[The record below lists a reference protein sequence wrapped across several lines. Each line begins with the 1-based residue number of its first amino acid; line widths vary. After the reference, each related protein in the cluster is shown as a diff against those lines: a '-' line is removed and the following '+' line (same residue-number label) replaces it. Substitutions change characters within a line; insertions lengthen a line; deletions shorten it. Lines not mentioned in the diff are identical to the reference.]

1 MQGVSIV
8 IPTLNEA
15 ENIPGLLR
23 RVTLAFEDAPFRHEL
38 IFIDDRSTD
47 GTADIVRE
55 AAKEDPTIRCYEK
68 VGRRG
73 KAQSLLEGFAHASY
87 DRIAYIDADLQYPPE
102 AIPKMVAMLDQGFDI
117 VVADR
122 VQHDEGLARTIASRG
137 FQLVFSR
144 FLHGLS
150 CDVQSG
156 LKVFKA
162 RIAKEVRIAD
172 PSPWTFD
179 LEFLLSARNY
189 GYVIGSVPIRF
200 DERKAGKSKIRFF
213 RAVFEIGWNAVK
225 MRFSSRPPLLIHP
238 ENFDTKMV
246 GAGVAHGA
254 KRFVTHTTLHHTLSA
269 LETFAPWQW
278 SVVAL
283 LSLAMLG
290 GLLVAPLATGV
301 SVLALL
307 SVLYFGDTLF
317 QLFLVLRSL
326 KTPPELSFSD
336 AELLSIPEEELP
348 TYSVLCPLYRE
359 ANMLPT
365 FVEAMD
371 ALDWPKDR
379 LDIMLLLEENDR
391 ETIEAAQAMHLPES
405 FRIVVVPHSFPK
417 TKPKAC
423 NYGLSL
429 AKGEYVV
436 IYDAEDIP
444 DPKQLRKAYLG
455 FQTAGDSVRCLQAKL
470 NYFNPHQNLLTR
482 FFTAE
487 YSLWFDVVLPGLQ
500 SIDTTIPLGGTSNHF
515 RTRDLLALE
524 GWDPFNVTEDCDL
537 GVRIFK
543 RGFQTAIID
552 SVTLEEANSRVGNW
566 LRQRSRWIKGY
577 MQTYLVHMRD
587 PIGFFRENGWHALI
601 FQMVVGGKIAF
612 MFINPILWIATISYF
627 VFYAYVG
634 EAIHALFPSAI
645 FYLAATSL
653 VLGNFLYLYYYMIGA
668 AKRGHYQVVKYVF
681 LVPLYW
687 VLLSV
692 AAFIALYQLL
702 VKPHYWEKTTH
713 GLHKPAKKASLD
725 SAVARKITE
734 KESEEPDADSQ
745 SVPVAGKRAI
755 PYLGFFRN
763 FAFGSDMRRKGASER
778 KSVSMPI
785 EWLVSKEGLFIYALA
800 AASAL
805 NLVFNVYLGRVL
817 SYEDFGIV
825 ALVNTV
831 WYFTTILIG
840 AFSTSINHRVAY
852 FIGRGERSA
861 PAFFGMM
868 RMYAVRVALLVV
880 VSWLMLVPV
889 LSTFFHVDSTIV
901 LALFAPTFLFGV
913 LASGNAGYLQGSF
926 RFSAAA
932 AVIVVEALSKLVIAF
947 VLSAIGFPS
956 FAFAAIPASIA
967 VSAFVGYLFVR
978 RDAPAFMTTSRE
990 DRDASYRFPTSF
1002 FLVTAL
1008 TNLSSTLF
1016 LSIDMLLVKH
1026 YLDPVSAGEYAILS
1040 LAGKMIFFFGSLAS
1054 SFLLTYVSRNEG
1066 RSTSSRRILAATY
1079 AVTAALVA
1087 GGVIVFGVLGGWTV
1101 PYVIGEKAVAVIP
1114 YLLPYTLAM
1123 GIFTLV
1129 NVIVTYGLARRR
1141 YAYPAISILVSF
1153 VMACSIILRHDSLGD
1168 IVAII
1173 LAAAVA
1179 GLALS
1184 HVTFWFE
1191 PQHPLIV
1198 RALRDLAGVFL
1209 EKLPV
1214 SRRTRVVGSILILNW
1229 RDMRHDFAGG
1239 AEVYIEELARQWAA
1253 QGNRVTL
1260 FCGNDGK
1267 SPRSEIVNG
1276 VEIIRR
1282 GGFYLV
1288 YFWAFVYYLFR
1299 FRGRYDIVVDCHN
1312 GIPFF
1317 APLYVRHPRVICL
1330 MHHVHQEVFRHSLPA
1345 PLAAFASFLEKG
1357 LMPPVYRNV
1366 RFITVSESSKSEMA
1380 ALGLGERGG
1389 IHVIHPGI
1397 HVGDFAPGK
1406 KAEHPMV
1413 LYLGRL
1419 KAYKSVDVLLRAFQ
1433 TVCER
1438 HPDAELVIAG
1448 DGEERRYL
1456 ERLAADLR
1464 IGDRVRFLGR
1474 VSEESKRELLCKAW
1488 VAVNP
1493 SFMEGWGIVVIEAN
1507 ACGTPVIASD
1517 IPGLRDSVRDAATGY
1532 LVKYGDSA
1540 AFAEKISEVIRNVRL
1555 RENLGKNAR
1564 EWAEGFDWRKSG
1576 EAFVSLITK

>member
-23 RVTLAFEDAPFRHEL
+23 RVSLAFEDAPFRHEL

-238 ENFDTKMV
+238 ENSDTKMV

-283 LSLAMLG
+283 LSLVMLG

-444 DPKQLRKAYLG
+444 DPKQLKKAYLG

-725 SAVARKITE
+725 SAVARQITE

-755 PYLGFFRN
+755 PYP
-763 FAFGSDMRRKGASER
+763 AFLRGIVPESAYRFVMS
-778 KSVSMPI
+778 SH
-785 EWLVSKEGLFIYALA
+785 GLFMVALFV
-800 AASAL
+800 SSFVNFL
-805 NLVFNVYLGRVL
+805 FNIYLGRTLSFGELALVVL
-817 SYEDFGIV
+817 MNTLWAVAIV
-825 ALVNTV
+825 AVSS
-831 WYFTTILIG
+831 
-840 AFSTSINHRVAY
+840 FSTTVNHRVAY
-852 FIGRGERSA
+852 LDTSHGRGDAIS
-861 PAFFGMM
+861 FFRNSLRHGL
-868 RMYAVRVALLVV
+868 AVATLISLIWVAA
-880 VSWLMLVPV
+880 VPV
-889 LSTFFHVDSTIV
+889 LSGFFNIDSLVPLLAFTPVFTFGIVTAGCRGFLQGAYYFPVLSVLFVAESSLKLAFASIIVMAGFPQWAYASIPLSVVATAVLSSIAGFIVLRRHRNEPSTQEHPFPARFFTSSLVFNLSAVTFLSADVILVNHFMDSASAGKYALLALVGKMIYFLGSLPNSLTTTLVSRIDGMKRDSTRLFLVIYGLV
-901 LALFAPTFLFGV
+901 AFVSFVGVLLLGVFGSFVTPLLFGDKVREIFPWLLPYSVALALFTV
-913 LASGNAGYLQGSF
+913 SG
-926 RFSAAA
+926 
-932 AVIVVEALSKLVIAF
+932 VIVSYHMARQRHIFSVTSFLISLGIVFGIVARHGSLSDIVTVILSVSLSGWVALQALDLVYRR
-947 VLSAIGFPS
+947 LP
-956 FAFAAIPASIA
+956 
-967 VSAFVGYLFVR
+967 FVR
-978 RDAPAFMTTSRE
+978 RGITD
-990 DRDASYRFPTSF
+990 
-1002 FLVTAL
+1002 L
-1008 TNLSSTLF
+1008 TEIFTR
-1016 LSIDMLLVKH
+1016 K
-1026 YLDPVSAGEYAILS
+1026 YPVPEVA
-1040 LAGKMIFFFGSLAS
+1040 AGK
-1054 SFLLTYVSRNEG
+1054 
-1066 RSTSSRRILAATY
+1066 RRIL
-1079 AVTAALVA
+1079 V
-1087 GGVIVFGVLGGWTV
+1087 
-1101 PYVIGEKAVAVIP
+1101 
-1114 YLLPYTLAM
+1114 
-1123 GIFTLV
+1123 
-1129 NVIVTYGLARRR
+1129 
-1141 YAYPAISILVSF
+1141 
-1153 VMACSIILRHDSLGD
+1153 
-1168 IVAII
+1168 
-1173 LAAAVA
+1173 
-1179 GLALS
+1179 
-1184 HVTFWFE
+1184 
-1191 PQHPLIV
+1191 
-1198 RALRDLAGVFL
+1198 
-1209 EKLPV
+1209 
-1214 SRRTRVVGSILILNW
+1214 LNW
-1229 RDMRHDFAGG
+1229 RDTKHAYMGG
-1239 AEVYIEELARQWAA
+1239 AEVYTHEIAKEWVRQ
-1253 QGNRVTL
+1253 GHHVTL
-1260 FCGNDGK
+1260 FSGNDG
-1267 SPRSEIVNG
+1267 RCRRHEVVDGVHIV
-1276 VEIIRR
+1276 RR

-1288 YFWAFVYYLFR
+1288 YLWAFLYYAFR
-1299 FRGRYDIVVDCHN
+1299 FRGQYDIVVDCEN

-1317 APLYVRHPRVICL
+1317 SPLYVRRPKVFCL
-1330 MHHVHQEVFRHSLPA
+1330 MHHVHQEVFRRSLPA
-1345 PLAAFASFLEKG
+1345 PLAAFARFLERD
-1357 LMPPVYRNV
+1357 LMPIVYRNV
-1366 RFITVSESSKSEMA
+1366 KFITVSESSREEIER
-1380 ALGLGERGG
+1380 LGLGRRG
-1389 IHVIHPGI
+1389 ILVVEPGI
-1397 HVGDFAPGK
+1397 DMETFSHEISEKTEYPSI
-1406 KAEHPMV
+1406 

-1419 KAYKSVDVLLRAFQ
+1419 KGYKSVNILIQAFRIVLD
-1433 TVCER
+1433 ER
-1438 HPDAELVIAG
+1438 PDACLVIAG
-1448 DGEERRYL
+1448 SGEE
-1456 ERLAADLR
+1456 ERSLRHLAEDL
-1464 IGDRVRFLGR
+1464 GFTGEQVRFAGQVDDNEKVRLMQ
-1474 VSEESKRELLCKAW
+1474 SAW
-1488 VAVNP
+1488 MLVNP
-1493 SFMEGWGIVVIEAN
+1493 SFMEGWGIVAIEAN

-1517 IPGLRDSVRDAATGY
+1517 VPGLRDSVKNESTGY
-1532 LVKYGDSA
+1532 LFPYGDVKELS
-1540 AFAEKISEVIRNVRL
+1540 ERMLEVIRDRHL
-1555 RENLGKNAR
+1555 RDFMSREAR
-1564 EWAEGFDWRKSG
+1564 VWACQFDWRRSG
-1576 EAFVSLITK
+1576 DAFLAYIGGGEDR